1 MTDADES
8 YKRLVAPVH
17 PVFNTSFTVGDCYDI
32 AAITGLN
39 VQDITGIIIGR
50 TKPNDV
56 VAERLVPYF
65 GEEIVNQLIKDY
77 NPYRFY
83 EYVEISDKSKYMF
96 LKEVKSVD
104 LLVGSCIY
112 TNDGRWLKISNIE
125 STETTTSLYSGG
137 SHVGRFSNATFFK
150 AMIPKKEEENNTRNR
165 HLNEAEDEQIR
176 LLLSSDIDDVNMEE
190 RKKKLMSMI
199 DQIKESGEV

>member
-104 LLVGSCIY
+104 LLAVSY
-112 TNDGRWLKISNIE
+112 THL
-125 STETTTSLYSGG
+125 TLPT
-137 SHVGRFSNATFFK
+137 K
-150 AMIPKKEEENNTRNR
+150 A
-165 HLNEAEDEQIR
+165 
-176 LLLSSDIDDVNMEE
+176 
-190 RKKKLMSMI
+190 
-199 DQIKESGEV
+199 

>member
-1 MTDADES
+1 MADES
-8 YKRLVAPVH
+8 YKRLIAPVH
-17 PVFNTSFTVGDCYDI
+17 PAFNTSFTVGDCYDI

-39 VQDITGIIIGR
+39 VQDITGVIIGR

-56 VAERLVPYF
+56 VAERLIPYF

-83 EYVEISDKSKYMF
+83 EYVEIRDKHKYTF
-96 LKEVKSVD
+96 LKDVKSVD

-137 SHVGRFSNATFFK
+137 AHVGRFSNTTFFK
-150 AMIPKKEEENNTRNR
+150 AMIPKKEEKNNTRNR
-165 HLNEAEDEQIR
+165 HLSEAENEQIR
-176 LLLSSDIDDVNMEE
+176 LLLSSDIEDGNMEE
-190 RKKKLMSMI
+190 RKQRLMSMI
-199 DQIKESGEV
+199 NQIKESREV